1 MWAYN
6 ETFYQIYPIG
16 FCGAPVHNDG
26 VPAHRILKI
35 GDWAEYL
42 GNLGIGSIIL
52 NPIFQTLGVDS
63 ILLNPIFESDNHGYD
78 TRDFRKI
85 DCRLGTNE
93 DFSEVCKKLHS
104 QNVKVILDGVFNHV
118 GRGFWAFRDVQ
129 EKKWDSP
136 YKDWFHISFDGNSCY
151 NDGFW
156 YEGWEG
162 HFELVKL
169 NLQNPAVVDY
179 LLDCVKL
186 WIEDFGIDGLRLD
199 VAYCLDHN
207 FMKRLRSF
215 CESIK
220 PGFALIGEVLFG
232 DYNLIVNDEML
243 HSCTN
248 YECYKGIYSSFNS
261 MNLFE
266 IAHSLNRQFGPE
278 QWCIYRG
285 KHLMT
290 FVDNHDVTR
299 IASILTNKN
308 HLPLCYG
315 ILFGMPGIPCIYY
328 GSEWGAKG
336 EKSQGDP
343 ALRACFDGPQ
353 TNGLTEWIAK
363 LAEAKKHSNAL
374 NYGAFRSVVL
384 TNRQCIFERAV
395 DGERVL
401 VAINAEEQP
410 YTAHFDAGCGR
421 AVDLITGQEHDF
433 GGGSELPG
441 YSAYFWKCER

>member
-1 MWAYN
+1 MN
-6 ETFYQIYPIG
+6 ELMIYQVFPLRALTDGQPSHGILEMIDWIPHIKKLGMNAVY
-16 FCGAPVHNDG
+16 FSPVF
-26 VPAHRILKI
+26 
-35 GDWAEYL
+35 
-42 GNLGIGSIIL
+42 S
-52 NPIFQTLGVDS
+52 S
-63 ILLNPIFESDNHGYD
+63 SDHGYD
-78 TRDFRKI
+78 TKDYQKI
-85 DCRLGTNE
+85 DERLGTNE
-93 DFSEVCKKLHS
+93 DFKKMCDAMHEEGI
-104 QNVKVILDGVFNHV
+104 QVILDGVFNHV
-118 GRGFWAFRDVQ
+118 GREFFAFEDVR

-136 YKDWFHISFDGNSCY
+136 YKDWFYINFDGNSY
-151 NDGFW
+151 YDDGFW

-169 NLQNPAVVDY
+169 NLQNPIVVDY
-179 LLDCVKL
+179 LLDSVRF
-186 WIEDFGIDGLRLD
+186 WIDTFDIDGLRLD
-199 VAYCLDHN
+199 VAYCLDRN

-215 CESIK
+215 CQELK
-220 PGFALIGEVLFG
+220 PDFALIGEVLFG
-232 DYNLIVNDEML
+232 DYNQIVNDEML

-248 YECYKGIYSSFNS
+248 YECYKGLYSSFNS
-261 MNLFE
+261 MNMFE
-266 IAHSLNRQFGPE
+266 IVHSLLRQFGPE
-278 QWCIYRG
+278 NWTLYKG
-285 KHLMT
+285 KHLLS

-299 IASILTNKN
+299 VASILTNEK
-308 HLPLCYG
+308 HLPLIYA
-315 ILFGMPGIPCIYY
+315 LMFGMPGIPCVYY